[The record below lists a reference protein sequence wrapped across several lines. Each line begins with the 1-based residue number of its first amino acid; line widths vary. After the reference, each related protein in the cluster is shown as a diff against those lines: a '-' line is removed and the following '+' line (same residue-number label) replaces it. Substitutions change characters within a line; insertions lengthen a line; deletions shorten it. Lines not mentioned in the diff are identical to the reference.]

1 MALPKID
8 VPTYEIE
15 LPVSKKKIKYRPFL
29 VKEQRNLLM
38 AIESS
43 DSDSVH
49 NAITDI
55 LYNCTLTENV
65 DLAKLP
71 IVDIE
76 YYFINIR
83 AKSVGEVIESKYRC
97 NNEVDGKECGNTMQH
112 SLNLLNI
119 KVESDENISPDIQL
133 TDKMSIRMKYPEF
146 GIVKDSVNIE
156 NETELTFNMLA
167 RSIEYIYD
175 GEQFYYANETTVEE
189 LVEFVENLNQQQF
202 EQIERFF
209 NNLPKLK
216 EKIEMTCG
224 KCGFHHVIDVEGL
237 ESFFV

>member
-38 AIESS
+38 AMESS

-49 NAITDI
+49 NAISDI

-65 DLAKLP
+65 DIGKLP

-76 YYFINIR
+76 YYFINLR

-97 NNEVDGKECGNTMQH
+97 NNIVDDKECGNTMEH
-112 SLNLLNI
+112 NFNLLNI
-119 KVESDENISPDIQL
+119 KVKIDEDVSPDIQL
-133 TDKMSIRMKYPEF
+133 TENLSIRMKYPEF
-146 GIVKDSVNIE
+146 SIVKDSVNIE
-156 NETELTFNMLA
+156 DETQLTFNMIA

-175 GEQFYYANETTVEE
+175 GEQFYYSRETPIEE
-189 LVEFVENLNQQQF
+189 MIEFVENLNQQQF
-202 EQIERFF
+202 EKIEKFF
-209 NNLPKLK
+209 NNLPKLR
-216 EKIEMTCG
+216 EKIEMTCS
-224 KCGFHHVIDVEGL
+224 KCGFHHIMNVEGL